1 MIVDSFGEIERKEG
15 PSWARDNWPLSVL
28 DEVNAGLDPTL
39 MTIEKVA
46 AKARDVAAASGKSE
60 AAIRQAA
67 DDSICAMMLIRTYRV
82 RGHLAADLDPL
93 GLHER
98 ELPED

>member
-46 AKARDVAAASGKSE
+46 A
-60 AAIRQAA
+60 
-67 DDSICAMMLIRTYRV
+67 
-82 RGHLAADLDPL
+82 
-93 GLHER
+93 
-98 ELPED
+98 